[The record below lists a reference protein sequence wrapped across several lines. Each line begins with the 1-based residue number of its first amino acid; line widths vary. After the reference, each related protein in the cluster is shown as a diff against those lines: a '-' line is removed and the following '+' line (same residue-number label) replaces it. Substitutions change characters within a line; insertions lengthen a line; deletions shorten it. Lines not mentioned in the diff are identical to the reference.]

1 MPNTTPHR
9 VVIVGGGFAG
19 LNAARALRRA
29 AVEITLVDKRN
40 FHLFQPL
47 LYQVAT
53 GALSPANIAA
63 PLRSILSKQRNCQ
76 VLMGDVQG
84 FDLANRKVQFTDGE
98 CPYDTLVVAAGA
110 RHSYFGHAEWERVAP
125 GLKTVEDATEI
136 RRRVLSAFEEAERT
150 DDSAE
155 RREWLTFVIVGA
167 GPTGVELAGAI
178 AEIATHSLKR
188 DFREINPG
196 DARVVLVEAGPRV
209 LAAFPEDLSAKA
221 QASLERLG
229 VQVRTSTKVEAINER
244 CVTLHGTGGAET
256 LATRT
261 ALWGA
266 GVQASPLAKLLGE
279 ATGAEV
285 DRAGRVT
292 VLPDLTLPAHPEIF
306 VVGDMALTRDPA
318 GKPLPGVA
326 PVAMQQ
332 GQFVAKRIRN
342 RLSGKPSDAPFRYFN
357 KGNLA
362 TIGKSAAVAELGRL
376 KFSGFW
382 AWVLWLFVHLMYIVS
397 FRNRLLVLT
406 QWSWSYFTYDRSA
419 RLITGE
425 AKRDATVT
433 IDRAEMTNG

>member
-1 MPNTTPHR
+1 MPSTTPHR

-19 LNAARALRRA
+19 LNTARALRRA
-29 AVEITLVDKRN
+29 PVEITLVDKRN

-84 FDLANRKVQFTDGE
+84 FDLAARKVLFTDGE

-178 AEIATHSLKR
+178 AEIATHSLKH
-188 DFREINPG
+188 DFREINPS

-229 VQVRTSTKVEAINER
+229 VQVRVSTKVEAINER
-244 CVTLHGTGGAET
+244 CVTLQSASGAET

-266 GVQASPLAKLLGE
+266 GVQASPLAKLLGD

-292 VLPDLTLPAHPEIF
+292 VLPDLTLPGHPEIF
-306 VVGDMALTRDPA
+306 VVGDMALARDPA

-332 GQFVAKRIRN
+332 GKFVAKRIRD
-342 RLSGKPSDAPFRYFN
+342 RLRGKQTDAPFRYFN

-362 TIGKSAAVAELGRL
+362 TIGKSAAVAELGKL

-425 AKRDATVT
+425 AKKD
-433 IDRAEMTNG
+433 GQSSSS

>member
-1 MPNTTPHR
+1 
-9 VVIVGGGFAG
+9 
-19 LNAARALRRA
+19 
-29 AVEITLVDKRN
+29 
-40 FHLFQPL
+40 
-47 LYQVAT
+47 
-53 GALSPANIAA
+53 
-63 PLRSILSKQRNCQ
+63 
-76 VLMGDVQG
+76 MGDVQG
-84 FDLANRKVQFTDGE
+84 FDLATRKVLFTDGE

-150 DDSAE
+150 DDLVE

-178 AEIATHSLKR
+178 AEIATHSLKH
-188 DFREINPG
+188 DFREIIPS

-244 CVTLHGTGGAET
+244 CVTLQSTGGGET

-292 VLPDLTLPAHPEIF
+292 VAPDLTLPGHPEIF
-306 VVGDMALTRDPA
+306 VVGDMALSRDPA
-318 GKPLPGVA
+318 GKQLPGVA

-332 GQFVAKRIRN
+332 GQFVAKRIRE
-342 RLSGKPSDAPFRYFN
+342 RLRDRQTDAPFRYFN

-362 TIGKSAAVAELGRL
+362 TIGKSAAVAELGKL

-425 AKRDATVT
+425 AKREGKMTNEQ
-433 IDRAEMTNG
+433 AEMTNG